1 MFTARLLRGGIHHHP
16 RLFVRAITTN
26 LLSSSLPL
34 PRGRSTVSLPP
45 LRCLSTT
52 TTTRLHVPTELPID
66 DGAGQR
72 PLHPARPSR
81 PLHPSSS
88 GPHDVGGLEEFI
100 GASID
105 LQEGDTEC
113 SHWELQTH
121 ALLVCLV
128 GRSIITV
135 DELRRGVEGLPE
147 DTYRDWGY
155 YGKWAASMATGKG
168 YCLYAPATLDSKSSS
183 CILIALVCLLR
194 THQPP
199 SMHRLHPFSPS
210 HICAMCLFDAYLCN
224 APV

>member
-1 MFTARLLRGGIHHHP
+1 M
-16 RLFVRAITTN
+16 
-26 LLSSSLPL
+26 
-34 PRGRSTVSLPP
+34 
-45 LRCLSTT
+45 
-52 TTTRLHVPTELPID
+52 
-66 DGAGQR
+66 
-72 PLHPARPSR
+72 
-81 PLHPSSS
+81 
-88 GPHDVGGLEEFI
+88 GGLEEFI

-168 YCLYAPATLDSKSSS
+168 VLS
-183 CILIALVCLLR
+183 LR
-194 THQPP
+194 TRDP
-199 SMHRLHPFSPS
+199 RLEVILVHFD
-210 HICAMCLFDAYLCN
+210 CTCLFAAYSPTARNAPHSSILTLPYLCN

>member
-52 TTTRLHVPTELPID
+52 TTTRLPTELTELPID

-168 YCLYAPATLDSKSSS
+168 VLS
-183 CILIALVCLLR
+183 LR
-194 THQPP
+194 TRDPRLEVILVHFDCTCLFAAYSPTARNAPP
-199 SMHRLHPFSPS
+199 SSILTLPYS
-210 HICAMCLFDAYLCN
+210 CN
-224 APV
+224 VPV